1 MNNIRKITKNLL
13 CLFVAIAC
21 MAMAFACS
29 STSATSNKELLI
41 TGKTA
46 QYFTDEA
53 ISDADITNILN
64 AGINAT
70 SAMNKQNRYFSA
82 VTNKDLLKEFKENMS
97 KNMPPQMKEQPNPK
111 AGLGDSPLA
120 IVVSCGDKG
129 EYDAG
134 LATQSMYDYAVLSG
148 YGAKILSSPCR
159 MINDGYKQKL
169 NIPNGMNSVAVI
181 IIGKVKDMSGVDGV
195 TSASLRK
202 AFDEVATIIK

>member
-1 MNNIRKITKNLL
+1 MGKITKKIL
-13 CLFVAIAC
+13 CLLTILAC
-21 MAMAFACS
+21 MAIIFACTNS
-29 STSATSNKELLI
+29 VTTTNDKELLI
-41 TGKTA
+41 SGKTA
-46 QYFTDEA
+46 QYFTDETVPTG
-53 ISDADITNILN
+53 DITNILN

-70 SAMNKQNRYFSA
+70 SAMNKQNWYFSA
-82 VTNKDLLKEFKENMS
+82 VTDKVLLNEFKENMS
-97 KNMPPQMKEQPNPK
+97 KNMPPQMKDQQYPK

-159 MINDGYKQKL
+159 MINEGFKENL
-169 NIPNGMNSVAVI
+169 NIPSGMNSVAVI

-202 AFDEVATIIK
+202 SFDEVATIIK

>member
-1 MNNIRKITKNLL
+1 MRKITKKIL
-13 CLFVAIAC
+13 CLSTILAC
-21 MAMAFACS
+21 MATLFACTNTA
-29 STSATSNKELLI
+29 STTTDKELLI

-46 QYFTDEA
+46 QYFTDEEVP
-53 ISDADITNILN
+53 SGDITNILN

-70 SAMNKQNRYFSA
+70 SAMNKQNWYFSA
-82 VTNKDLLKEFKENMS
+82 VTDKVLLNEFKENMS
-97 KNMPPQMKEQPNPK
+97 KNMPPQMKDQPNPK
-111 AGLGDSPLA
+111 AGLGDAPLA
-120 IVVSCGDKG
+120 IIVSCGDKG

-159 MINDGYKQKL
+159 MINENYKQKL

-181 IIGKVKDMSGVDGV
+181 IIGKVKDMGVVDGV

-202 AFDEVATIIK
+202 SFDEVATIIK